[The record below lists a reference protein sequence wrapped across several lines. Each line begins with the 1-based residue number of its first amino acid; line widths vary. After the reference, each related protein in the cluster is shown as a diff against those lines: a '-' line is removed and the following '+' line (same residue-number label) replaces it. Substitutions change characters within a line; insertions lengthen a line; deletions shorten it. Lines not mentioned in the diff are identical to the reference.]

1 MGFDISNNAVAPHQS
16 SHAMSFAPMPSRFN
30 VHFKSDVHV
39 PSTCISNQMS
49 TSLHYLRLPS
59 GVPPPCKPGRPPN
72 PPGKPGLFAKAWRLR
87 FCGMG
92 KPWSCFCNCARSM
105 FIGGVPVIPCGIGNP
120 CIAGVGVLDCDGGR
134 EDMSAAKRPGS
145 IPLIAPPSIPGCR
158 G

>member
-1 MGFDISNNAVAPHQS
+1 MIQMGFDISNNAVTQHQS
-16 SHAMSFAPMPSRFN
+16 SHAMSFCAN
-30 VHFKSDVHV
+30 AKS
-39 PSTCISNQMS
+39 IQRAFSNQMS
-49 TSLHYLRLPS
+49 MFPHCLRLPS

-92 KPWSCFCNCARSM
+92 KPWSCFCNCARSI

-120 CIAGVGVLDCDGGR
+120 CIAGIGVLDCDGGR
-134 EDMSAAKRPGS
+134 VDMSAAKRPGS
-145 IPLIAPPSIPGCR
+145 IPPIAPPSIPCCR